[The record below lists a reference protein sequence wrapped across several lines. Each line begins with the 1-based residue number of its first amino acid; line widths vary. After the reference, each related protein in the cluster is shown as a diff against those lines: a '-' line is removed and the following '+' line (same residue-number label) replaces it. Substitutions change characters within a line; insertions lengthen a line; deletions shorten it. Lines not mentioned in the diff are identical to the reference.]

1 MIIGMVPMAM
11 LPGQNVPGGC
21 AVAGGLP
28 FATYATRALA
38 PTMLAFVHDRTPR
51 TSAEATNP
59 SAIPAGP

>member
-11 LPGQNVPGGC
+11 LPGRNVPSGR

-28 FATYATRALA
+28 FATYATRAFV
-38 PTMLAFVHDRTPR
+38 PTMLAFVHARTPR

-59 SAIPAGP
+59 SAIPAGA